1 MEWCFCL
8 IASFWVLFKVDCLL
22 KGSPQHSRGF
32 PFLPISS
39 KKHILPQKNAI
50 CHKTRQK
57 TVAKQ
62 TLINKGLQ
70 QCPKKIATKQK
81 SLCGKKKSL
90 KMHPRN
96 ILPQNITYFQQI
108 RVRKI
113 KSKYNKIIIKYT
125 LKK

>member
-1 MEWCFCL
+1 M
-8 IASFWVLFKVDCLL
+8 
-22 KGSPQHSRGF
+22 
-32 PFLPISS
+32 
-39 KKHILPQKNAI
+39 PQKYAI

-90 KMHPRN
+90 KMHPRIYFATKYN
-96 ILPQNITYFQQI
+96 IFQQI

-113 KSKYNKIIIKYT
+113 KSKSNKIKIKYT

>member
-32 PFLPISS
+32 PFLPNFIQ
-39 KKHILPQKNAI
+39 KHILPQKYAI

-90 KMHPRN
+90 KMHPRIYFATKYN
-96 ILPQNITYFQQI
+96 IFSTNTCEKN
-108 RVRKI
+108 KI
-113 KSKYNKIIIKYT
+113 KV
-125 LKK
+125 